1 MSYNINKLNTNAPTD
16 ESFSALDLA
25 SLITVSNPADGE
37 FLAKAST
44 NWDTTTLTAQQV
56 KPIYAIDPFGS
67 YNVGIYWY
75 GQNDNYIVYKS
86 KEVVRDT
93 VTYLNA
99 SGSYVPVAN
108 NNWFQSLFFSGAA
121 FNGKTVIFEASV
133 APFAYT
139 TMRAEVQWVNGYT
152 NTYTPIGPP
161 SKIHGQGHAD
171 TIYGRFVG
179 TGSNV
184 YISLKF
190 RYLSSTTAAWL
201 SGGVRHQAESIIIR
215 VYD

>member
-1 MSYNINKLNTNAPTD
+1 MSYNINKLNSNDPTD
-16 ESFSALDLA
+16 DSFSALDLA

-44 NWDTTTLTAQQV
+44 DWDTTTLTAQVQ
-56 KPIYAIDPFGS
+56 PIYAIDPFSS
-67 YNVGIYWY
+67 YNVSLYWY
-75 GQNDNYIVYKS
+75 EQNDNYIVYKD

-93 VTYLNA
+93 VTYLDA
-99 SGSYVPVAN
+99 SGSYVPVSN
-108 NNWFQSLFFSGAA
+108 SNWFQSLFFSGAA

-133 APFAYT
+133 APYSQT

-161 SKIHGQGHAD
+161 SKLHGRGHAD
-171 TIYGRFVG
+171 TVYGRFVG
-179 TGSNV
+179 TGSDV

-190 RYLSSTTAAWL
+190 RYLTSSTAWL
-201 SGGVRHQAESIIIR
+201 SGGVKHRAEFIIIR